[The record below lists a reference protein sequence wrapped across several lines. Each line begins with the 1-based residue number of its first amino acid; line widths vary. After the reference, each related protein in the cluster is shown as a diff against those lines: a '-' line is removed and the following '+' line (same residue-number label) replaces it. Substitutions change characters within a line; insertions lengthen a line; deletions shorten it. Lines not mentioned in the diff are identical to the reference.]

1 MKMKKSETMIKIGR
15 KMSMASLKLKKYSP
29 EIMVVAGVVGLVA
42 STVLACKATLKVNDI
57 LEDAKENIDNIH
69 ECQNDESLKDEYT
82 EEDSKKDLVIVYSKT
97 ALKLA
102 KVYAPAVLLGAASI
116 TGIFMSHDILRKRN
130 AAVMAAYAAVDR
142 GFKQYRKNVVER
154 YGEEADHELLH
165 NIKAKIIKEK
175 TVDEN
180 GNETEKEVTVKDV
193 SRDAHSEYAR
203 CFDEAC
209 YNWTKDPEH
218 NLYILRAEQNYAND
232 KLRARGYLFL
242 NEIYRRLGFD
252 ETPAGQVVGWLY
264 RPDDPEYDGDSYV
277 DFGIFD
283 MSQKKV
289 RDFIEGDE
297 PSIWLDFNVDGIMY
311 DKI

>member
-1 MKMKKSETMIKIGR
+1 MKKNDMMIKMGR
-15 KMSMASLKLKKYSP
+15 KMSIASLKLKKCSP
-29 EIMVVAGVVGLVA
+29 EIMVVAGVIGLVA
-42 STVLACKATLKVNDI
+42 SMVLACKATLKVNDI

-69 ECQNDESLKDEYT
+69 ECENDETLKDKYT
-82 EEDSKKDLVIVYSKT
+82 EKDSKKDLAIVYGKT
-97 ALKLA
+97 AIKLA
-102 KVYAPAVLLGAASI
+102 KLYAPAVIFGTVSV
-116 TGIFMSHDILRKRN
+116 TGIFMSHNILRKRN
-130 AAVMAAYAAVDR
+130 AAVMAAYAALDR

-154 YGEEADHELLH
+154 YGEKTDYELLH

-175 TVDEN
+175 SVDEN
-180 GNETEKEVTVKDV
+180 GEEIETEVTVQEV
-193 SRDAHSEYAR
+193 APEAHSEYAR
-203 CFDEAC
+203 CFDETC
-209 YNWTKDPEH
+209 HNWTRDPEH
-218 NLYILRAEQNYAND
+218 NFYILRSEQNYAND
-232 KLRARGYLFL
+232 KLRAQGYLFL
-242 NEIYRRLGFD
+242 NEIYRRLGFE

>member
-15 KMSMASLKLKKYSP
+15 KMSVASLKLKKYSP
-29 EIMVVAGVVGLVA
+29 EIMVVAGVVGLVV

-69 ECQNDESLKDEYT
+69 ECENDESLKDEYT

-154 YGEEADHELLH
+154 YGEKADHELLH

-180 GNETEKEVTVKDV
+180 GNETETEVTVKDV
-193 SRDAHSEYAR
+193 VPRAHSEYAR
-203 CFDEAC
+203 CFDETC
-209 YNWTKDPEH
+209 CNWTRDPEH
-218 NLYILRAEQNYAND
+218 NFFILRAEQNYAND

-242 NEIYRRLGFD
+242 NEIYRRLGFE

-297 PSIWLDFNVDGIMY
+297 SSIWLDFNVDGIMY